1 MLNKDFAICIQ
12 ASDFSETS
20 QVLAFF
26 GRQSGKIRCIAKG
39 SKRQKSAFD
48 GPVEIFAYGNIVFTS
63 SEDKLAT
70 LTEFQ
75 QQKPFSALAKNLPA
89 LNSAMFAAELL
100 NKFTKD
106 YDPHPRLFDD
116 FLQFLQNINQP
127 VVSLSNPTP
136 DTRYASLSFLIL
148 FQLSLLKE
156 IGLQPVLDKCV
167 NCTTSC
173 APPNTSDERRGTS
186 DETYFSSSANGL
198 ICKDCEPAFPDK
210 VKLSAQS
217 AKCLKHLKLIADA
230 DEKTLN
236 EIERVLIY
244 HFTELLNRPPKMA
257 KYILKS

>member
-1 MLNKDFAICIQ
+1 MLTKDFAICIQ

-20 QVLAFF
+20 QVLTFF

-48 GPVEIFAYGNIVFTS
+48 GPVEIFAYGQLVFTSS

-75 QQKPFSALAKNLPA
+75 QQKPFSELAKNLPA
-89 LNSAMFAAELL
+89 LNSAMFAVELL

-106 YDPHPRLFDD
+106 YDPHPRLFDA
-116 FLQFLQNINQP
+116 FLQFLQNINEI
-127 VVSLSNPTP
+127 P

-167 NCTTSC
+167 NCKTSHE
-173 APPNTSDERRGTS
+173 PPNTSDERRGTS

-198 ICKDCEPAFPDK
+198 ICKNCEPAFPDK

-217 AKCLKHLKLIADA
+217 AKGLKHLKLIADA

-257 KYILKS
+257 KYFLKT

>member
-1 MLNKDFAICIQ
+1 MLTKDFAICIQ

-20 QVLAFF
+20 QVLTFF
-26 GRQSGKIRCIAKG
+26 ARQSGKIRCIAKG
-39 SKRQKSAFD
+39 SKRQKSAYD
-48 GPVEIFAYGNIVFTS
+48 GPVEIFAYGNIVFTSS

-89 LNSAMFAAELL
+89 LNSAMFAVELL

-106 YDPHPRLFDD
+106 YDPHPQLFDA
-116 FLQFLQNINQP
+116 FLQFLQNINEI
-127 VVSLSNPTP
+127 P
-136 DTRYASLSFLIL
+136 DARYASLSFLIL

-167 NCTTSC
+167 NCKTSC
-173 APPNTSDERRGTS
+173 APPNTSHEL
-186 DETYFSSSANGL
+186 YFSSSANGL

-210 VKLSAQS
+210 VRLSPQS
-217 AKCLKHLKLIADA
+217 AKCLRNLKLIAHV

-257 KYILKS
+257 KYFLKS

>member
-1 MLNKDFAICIQ
+1 MLTKDFAICIQ

-20 QVLAFF
+20 QVLTFF

-39 SKRQKSAFD
+39 SKRQKSAYD
-48 GPVEIFAYGNIVFTS
+48 GPVEIFACGNIIFTSS

-70 LTEFQ
+70 LTELQ

-89 LNSAMFAAELL
+89 LNSAMFAVELL

-106 YDPHPRLFDD
+106 YDPHPRLFDA
-116 FLQFLQNINQP
+116 FLQFLQNINEI
-127 VVSLSNPTP
+127 P
-136 DTRYASLSFLIL
+136 DARYASLSFLIL

-167 NCTTSC
+167 NCKTSC

-244 HFTELLNRPPKMA
+244 HFTEILGRPPKMA
-257 KYILKS
+257 KYFLKS